1 MTDEHG
7 TEHAAAPYE
16 VAPPPV
22 GGQDTHP
29 TEGGDVGVRHVA
41 ILALLLALLVGALLS
56 LSGERRTATAPF
68 ARGTRIAIASCSEA
82 ATQAGIEAFENGG
95 NVVDAAVAVTFAISV
110 TCPESTGM
118 GGGGFFLVHDAR
130 TGEVEA
136 LDAREVAPVSARA
149 DMYRRGHPED
159 STDGPNAVAVPGLVA
174 GALDLH
180 KRRGSKPLKDLLAPA
195 IRLARGGFPV
205 GAHLAHA
212 SEARAAVLAHDP
224 EAAKIFLHGGKPLAL
239 GELLV
244 QADLANLLEA
254 IASGANLSD
263 PPFAKAIAKGTNNVV
278 SAEDVIAYEVKHRT
292 PVRGTYR
299 GHEIVSFPPSSSG
312 GPILIEMLNVLETFS
327 LDGLPAGA
335 RAHLLVET
343 MRRAY
348 RDRSE
353 YLGDADVVQVPVKG
367 LVSKATAREIAATI
381 DRDHATPSY
390 ALKPGPAPAHESD
403 HTVHFTVVDSAGNA
417 VSSTQT
423 INTYFGSCVVAPGI
437 GVLLNNEMDDFSRGP
452 GEANAYGLI
461 QGEANAIGPIKRPLS
476 SMTPTFVFDGKELSL
491 ALGSPGGSKI
501 ITAVLQVLV
510 NRLDLDLDPREAVA
524 APRIHHQWLPD
535 HVEAERDTDPDVIRD
550 LQERGHKV
558 ELVGPGTDVQA
569 VFRDAPGGT
578 LTAVSDPRFEG
589 APAAR

>member
-1 MTDEHG
+1 MTDEHS
-7 TEHAAAPYE
+7 TPHHE
-16 VAPPPV
+16 VAQPEA
-22 GGQDTHP
+22 GGRDARA
-29 TEGGDVGVRHVA
+29 TEGGAEPREVRVHNVA
-41 ILALLLALLVGALLS
+41 ILAVLLALLAGALLS
-56 LSGERRTATAPF
+56 FSGERAAPRAPF
-68 ARGTRIAIASCSEA
+68 ARGKRIAIASCSEG
-82 ATQAGIEAFENGG
+82 ATQAGIEVFEHGG
-95 NVVDAAVAVTFAISV
+95 NVVDAAIAVTFAISV
-110 TCPESTGM
+110 TCPESTGL

-130 TGEVEA
+130 TGAIEA

-149 DMYRRGHPED
+149 DMYRHGHPED
-159 STDGPNAVAVPGLVA
+159 STDGPRAVAVPGLVA

-180 KRRGSKPLKDLLAPA
+180 KRRGSLPLKTVLAPA
-195 IRLARGGFPV
+195 IRLARKGFPV
-205 GAHLAHA
+205 GHHLAHA
-212 SEARAAVLAHDP
+212 SEARAAVLAKDP
-224 EAAKIFLHGGKPLAL
+224 EAAKIFLHDGKPLVE

-244 QADLANLLEA
+244 QTDLANLLDA
-254 IASGANLSD
+254 IATGSTLSD
-263 PPFAKAIAKGTNNVV
+263 PPFAKAIAKATNGAV
-278 SAEDVIAYEVKHRT
+278 SPEDVIVYEVKHRT

-312 GPILIEMLNVLETFS
+312 GPILIEMLNMLETFP
-327 LDGLPAGA
+327 LDGLTAGE
-335 RAHLLVET
+335 RAHLVVET

-353 YLGDADVVQVPVKG
+353 YLGDADVVSVPVKG
-367 LVSKATAREIAATI
+367 LVSKDAAHEIAATI

-390 ALKPGPAPAHESD
+390 ALKPGPAPKHEGD
-403 HTVHFTVVDSAGNA
+403 HTIHFTVVDSEGNA

-535 HVEAERDTDPDVIRD
+535 QVEAERETDPDVIRE
-550 LQERGHKV
+550 LRERGHKV
-558 ELVGPGTDVQA
+558 QLVGPGTDVQA
-569 VFRDAPGGT
+569 VFRDGPGGA
-578 LTAVSDPRFEG
+578 LMAVSDPRFEG